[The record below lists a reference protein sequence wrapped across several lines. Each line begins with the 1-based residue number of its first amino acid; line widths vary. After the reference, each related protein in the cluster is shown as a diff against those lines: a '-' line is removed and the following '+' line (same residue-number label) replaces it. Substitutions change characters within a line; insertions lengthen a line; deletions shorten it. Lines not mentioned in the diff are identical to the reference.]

1 MFSPGENARITW
13 RFSGGN
19 LSYQGFSFQESS
31 RVREVL
37 GTIISGV
44 VGKRFIK
51 GLTFDIESPLTL
63 ILRNVNET
71 FNGTYSL
78 LVLSQ
83 EGKAYISNVTV
94 FIAGL

>member
-13 RFSGGN
+13 RFSDVD
-19 LSYQGFSFQESS
+19 LSYQGFSFQKSS

-63 ILRNVNET
+63 ILRNVTET

-78 LVLSQ
+78 LVFSPA
-83 EGKAYISNVTV
+83 GKAYI
-94 FIAGL
+94 